1 MGGGSL
7 TGQPEGSH
15 FSWTPLFRSPVKTD
29 SLCLS
34 PAGNYSD
41 ETDSLGFLPLS
52 ADSSASHGGRE
63 CPMRLMGSCYICCT
77 RPSL

>member
-1 MGGGSL
+1 MGTCRLVGDAFSIGSPLGLCQWVGVSL

-41 ETDSLGFLPLS
+41 ETDSLGFPS
-52 ADSSASHGGRE
+52 PE
-63 CPMRLMGSCYICCT
+63 C
-77 RPSL
+77 